1 MKIRK
6 AVITAAGRRQRKLPL
21 QTIIDEDGE
30 ERSVLS
36 KTVEEAVRAK
46 IEEICVVVAPGDAET
61 YAAVGGAKGAEVSFV
76 EQPAPHG
83 YGDAILQA
91 RPFTAEEPFLHL
103 VGDHIYVSGTPKGC
117 AEQVVETALA
127 QQCAVSAAQVT
138 REHLFPYFGAI
149 GGRPL
154 SGEAGLYQVD
164 TVIEKPTPT
173 EAELRLQV
181 SGLRAGQY
189 LCFFGIHVL
198 TPGVMERLAAE
209 ASVNP
214 RRDLT
219 LTKALVDLARNEKYL
234 ALEMSSSKR
243 FDIGHKY
250 GLFIAQLA
258 IALRGPDRDSLLARM
273 FEVAA
278 TREGDW
284 RGPEGAA

>member
-1 MKIRK
+1 MRIRK
-6 AVITAAGRRQRKLPL
+6 AVITAAGLQQRKLPL
-21 QTIIDEDGE
+21 QTIIDKGGE
-30 ERSVLS
+30 ERSVLG
-36 KTVEEAVRAK
+36 KTIEEAVQAK
-46 IEEICVVVAPGDAET
+46 VQEICVVVAPGDAET
-61 YAAVGGAKGAEVSFV
+61 YAAVGDAKGAEVSFI
-76 EQPAPHG
+76 EQPAPRG

-91 RPFTAEEPFLHL
+91 RPFTADEPFLHL
-103 VGDHIYVSGTPKGC
+103 VGDHIYVTETPKGC
-117 AEQVVETALA
+117 AEHVVEAALA
-127 QQCAVSAAQVT
+127 QQCAISAVQIT
-138 REHLFPYFGAI
+138 REHLLPYFGAI

-154 SGEAGLYQVD
+154 SGEAGLYQVE
-164 TVIEKPTPT
+164 TVIKKPTPT

-198 TPGVMERLAAE
+198 TSGVMELLAAE
-209 ASVNP
+209 ASASP
-214 RRDLT
+214 QRDVT
-219 LTKALVDLARNEKYL
+219 LTKALVELAHNEKYL

-258 IALRGPDRDSLLARM
+258 IALRGPDRDSVLARM

-284 RGPEGAA
+284 RGPEGAE